1 MTKLEVQDFIKK
13 IKAYYPYFSLDGKE
27 AVDEWA
33 SRLKPYE
40 YKDVLNKLEEHLK
53 GERADEPPK
62 LHFITRYLKT
72 IEEKERM
79 GKDYII
85 YCNLCGKEMYLST
98 YDNEHYDKCLMIKT
112 LIPILKEKGNEVTY
126 DDLDEYDAQTLEK
139 LIYKYLPIK
148 KDMSDL
154 M

>member
-1 MTKLEVQDFIKK
+1 MTKAETLKFLNKIKVYYSTFSLEDYVKEEWIKK
-13 IKAYYPYFSLDGKE
+13 
-27 AVDEWA
+27 
-33 SRLKPYE
+33 LKDYDL
-40 YKDVLNKLEEHLK
+40 KDVEDKFDEHLK
-53 GERADEPPK
+53 GDRAEEPPK

-72 IEEKERM
+72 TEEKEKI

-112 LIPILKEKGNEVTY
+112 LIPILKKQGNEVTY
-126 DDLDEYDAQTLEK
+126 DDLDEYDSQTLEK